1 MARDIGECELTE
13 AREKPEGRESDAAEY
28 ARSLIEVSLDPLVT
42 ISPEGK
48 ITDVNEATIRVT
60 GRARDELIG
69 TDFSD
74 YFTDPES
81 ARRGYREAFDKGSVT
96 DYPLTIRHQNG
107 RLTDV
112 LYNASVYR
120 GREGDVLGV
129 FAAAR
134 DISHRRQAEAIARAE
149 RQRLND
155 VLEMMPVYTIL
166 LSRDYHVVFANR
178 FFEERFGKSDGRR
191 CFEYLFGRT
200 EPCEIC
206 RTYEVFETQ
215 APLNWEWTGP
225 DHRDYDILDFPF
237 TDSDGSDLIMEV
249 GIDVTDRKRA
259 EDELR
264 EHQKTLESRVAERT
278 EELAQANALLR
289 AEVEERTKAEREKDR
304 LYEAQRRIAEHLQQ
318 AMLDIPAHVE
328 RLSIGHLYRSA
339 TEAARVGGDFYD
351 VFEARKGR
359 IALLI
364 GDVAGHGIEAARS
377 ATLVKDVVHAFIH
390 QTLQPQ
396 KVLRSTNRLLIEKS
410 PAGFVTLFLGILD
423 TNTGKLRYCSAGHP
437 EALLRRTS
445 GEVQT
450 LGSGSLPL
458 GIFPEATW
466 TASDGPARDGRP
478 ATALHRRCHRG
489 P

>member
-1 MARDIGECELTE
+1 
-13 AREKPEGRESDAAEY
+13 
-28 ARSLIEVSLDPLVT
+28 
-42 ISPEGK
+42 
-48 ITDVNEATIRVT
+48 
-60 GRARDELIG
+60 
-69 TDFSD
+69 
-74 YFTDPES
+74 
-81 ARRGYREAFDKGSVT
+81 
-96 DYPLTIRHQNG
+96 
-107 RLTDV
+107 
-112 LYNASVYR
+112 
-120 GREGDVLGV
+120 
-129 FAAAR
+129 
-134 DISHRRQAEAIARAE
+134 
-149 RQRLND
+149 
-155 VLEMMPVYTIL
+155 MMPVYTIL
-166 LSRDYHVVFANR
+166 LDRDYQVVFANR
-178 FFEERFGKSDGRR
+178 FFEERFGRSDGRR

-200 EPCEIC
+200 EPCEVC

-225 DHRDYDILDFPF
+225 DQRFYDILDFPF

-264 EHQKTLESRVAERT
+264 EYQRTLEGRVAERT

-318 AMLDIPAHVE
+318 AMLDIPADIE

-466 TASDGPARDGRP
+466 TASEAQLETGDLLLLYTDGVIEARRDGDFFGQERLR
-478 ATALHRRCHRG
+478 ALLEPEVASVELLPGLVLDQVVDFAEGSLRDDIAMLSLSLSEKG
-489 P
+489 TQPGASDSAP